1 MEPINIQACYRYI
14 LFFILIPMV
23 FSCARVNSSPPPNQ
37 IPLQSNESSLNSI
50 SQEYILQVGD
60 VLDIKFFYNSELNE
74 LLPVRPDGRISLQLI
89 DEVKAAG
96 ITPSELD
103 RVLTEK
109 YSLIFE
115 KPEIAVIVKEFGGHK
130 AYIGGEVN
138 NPSVI
143 SLVGNVT
150 ALQAI
155 LNAGGFRETAK
166 PSNVIIISKAPD
178 STASVRTVDLKKVI
192 SGDAQGNDLFLK
204 PYDIV
209 YVPKSDIANA
219 NKFVDQYINNIVPD
233 FVSVGF
239 SYTRYRG
246 TQVGP

>member
-1 MEPINIQACYRYI
+1 
-14 LFFILIPMV
+14 
-23 FSCARVNSSPPPNQ
+23 
-37 IPLQSNESSLNSI
+37 LNRI
-50 SQEYILQVGD
+50 DQEYILQAGD

-74 LLPVRPDGRISLQLI
+74 LLPIRPDGRISLQLI

-109 YSLIFE
+109 YSVILE
-115 KPEIAVIVKEFGGHK
+115 NPEIAVIVKEFGGHK

-143 SLVGNVT
+143 SLVGNIT

-155 LNAGGFRETAK
+155 LNAGGFRETAQ
-166 PSNVIIISKAPD
+166 PSNIIIISKGPD
-178 STASVRTVDLKKVI
+178 NSATVRTVDLEKVI
-192 SGDAQGNDLFLK
+192 SGDAEGTDLLLK

-209 YVPKSDIANA
+209 YVPKSQIANA

-233 FVSVGF
+233 FLSVGF

-246 TQVGP
+246 TQISP

>member
-1 MEPINIQACYRYI
+1 MNIKACYRYI
-14 LFFILIPMV
+14 LLFLLAPMIL
-23 FSCARVNSSPPPNQ
+23 SCTSVNSSPPSNVLS
-37 IPLQSNESSLNSI
+37 LQSEESSLNRI
-50 SQEYILQVGD
+50 DQEYILQAGD

-74 LLPVRPDGRISLQLI
+74 LLPIRPDGRISLQLI

-109 YSLIFE
+109 YSVILE
-115 KPEIAVIVKEFGGHK
+115 NPEIAVIVKEFGGHK

-143 SLVGNVT
+143 SLVGNIT

-155 LNAGGFRETAK
+155 LNAGGFRETAQ
-166 PSNVIIISKAPD
+166 PSNIIIISKGPD
-178 STASVRTVDLKKVI
+178 NSATVRTVDLEKVI
-192 SGDAQGNDLFLK
+192 SGDAEGTDLLLK

-209 YVPKSDIANA
+209 YVPKSQIANA

-233 FVSVGF
+233 FLSVGF

-246 TQVGP
+246 TQISP